1 MIFCQQRIQIP
12 DILIAALERNKWA
25 AKDLKINLF
34 RNFWGSLQ
42 KTFRFSI
49 QNKKWISEIK
59 HKCSFKRREKANMA
73 KILPSLYLFVKLVYV
88 IKKPFEKSP
97 LFVASSCESC
107 HGEHC
112 LVVRC
117 CTIRYT
123 AILNLVVHFCC

>member
-25 AKDLKINLF
+25 AKDLEIKLF
-34 RNFWGSLQ
+34 HKKRLQ
-42 KTFRFSI
+42 KTFRFSV

-59 HKCSFKRREKANMA
+59 HKRSLREGEKQIWP
-73 KILPSLYLFVKLVYV
+73 KKVPSLYLFVKLIYI

-97 LFVASSCESC
+97 LFVASSCERC

-112 LVVRC
+112 LVVCC

-123 AILNLVVHFCC
+123 AILNLVVHFCF